1 MTRVDTALL
10 WRFINFKCN
19 YIDLEEDLLSDQ
31 KTNLLHGTK
40 MSDCNFILITGYC
53 SL

>member
-10 WRFINFKCN
+10 WSFINFKFK
-19 YIDLEEDLLSDQ
+19 YIDDEKIYVLLDQ

-40 MSDCNFILITGYC
+40 LMIVICI
-53 SL
+53 